1 MTLSV
6 KGKSAALCICVFE
19 RCSSLQQSKHLEVL
33 NTPDDCSRIPQQ
45 PITAPLPGCSQPIGR
60 LDGTQEVQSEFI
72 ETERDWRQRRRTQK
86 RVFSQKDVLF
96 YKTVDVNQSIVS
108 VRVLCRP
115 SERPSREVSIC
126 VLSFSSCSLR
136 PEITILC
143 AEPLSS
149 TSWFPGASAGFPPPP
164 PPAAQIW
171 GPTIPPSIQPP
182 PSYEETDPGSAPDP
196 RPANQHSAWHQTHTF
211 PPLLILKRTN
221 GIGLLKLSAPPPISS
236 EVRVQTLVKLRD
248 DGTATLA
255 ARTGSDPAKQEVSQ
269 GKYLQ
274 ELLEAFSADDWGFPD
289 RRSQQQVADGSCG
302 DFPATKRPETRPEL
316 RPEPKPRPRL
326 EKNKSAPPTVAPKPK
341 NVAQAA
347 KPSCKRFWEEVA
359 ETDLT
364 PEPDSCVL
372 KSEPVVVPVKNTE
385 KPSISPKPQTT
396 TDPPPPSAGPV
407 PAPRPPPH
415 PKLTP
420 SVSETQAKPP
430 PRPPVAPRASVGAPP
445 QEKSS
450 SAGQRTPTLPPRPSV
465 ELSSGSHSETGS
477 EETQD
482 AAKQTVKVGSLRP
495 DVPTKPAALT
505 APRRASAPNLAP
517 RPSAASLAPKPS
529 GPSPVPTPAIKPP
542 APAIKPPTPAIK
554 PPTPAPALRKGP
566 VIQTKPETSVTATS
580 DPPLPPRPS
589 GVKLLPLRPP
599 PIKSTPGRPPP
610 PALSSSANQ
619 TPPASKTSPAPSV
632 SSANPSTNQVPP
644 QRASKRGPPLP
655 PRPKPGH
662 PLYNSYEKQ
671 EVLIVLD
678 DPSPSEDQSDEGK
691 SQTAVIDLSQSLL
704 DLDSQ
709 PEPAPD
715 QESQSKS
722 DLEGLSLSDSQSILP
737 VESSEQKEQLNPPPV
752 SGPRCVALF
761 DYEGEEEDE
770 LTFSQGD
777 VIALLELI
785 GQDWGRGQI
794 HGRIG
799 IFPLNFAEVV
809 EPPEEKPT
817 TTESTVTGTAPETS
831 LDPDAQTAVE
841 EWVEA
846 LFDFP
851 GQTAEDLS
859 FQQGALILVMEHI
872 DADWRRGKLGGKEG
886 VGDVITQV
894 EFVDEQWI
902 LGDVGGKR
910 GIVPKNYISL
920 L

>member
-1 MTLSV
+1 M
-6 KGKSAALCICVFE
+6 I
-19 RCSSLQQSKHLEVL
+19 QS
-33 NTPDDCSRIPQQ
+33 
-45 PITAPLPGCSQPIGR
+45 
-60 LDGTQEVQSEFI
+60 
-72 ETERDWRQRRRTQK
+72 
-86 RVFSQKDVLF
+86 
-96 YKTVDVNQSIVS
+96 
-108 VRVLCRP
+108 
-115 SERPSREVSIC
+115 
-126 VLSFSSCSLR
+126 
-136 PEITILC
+136 
-143 AEPLSS
+143 
-149 TSWFPGASAGFPPPP
+149 
-164 PPAAQIW
+164 
-171 GPTIPPSIQPP
+171 
-182 PSYEETDPGSAPDP
+182 
-196 RPANQHSAWHQTHTF
+196 
-211 PPLLILKRTN
+211 
-221 GIGLLKLSAPPPISS
+221 
-236 EVRVQTLVKLRD
+236 
-248 DGTATLA
+248 
-255 ARTGSDPAKQEVSQ
+255 
-269 GKYLQ
+269 
-274 ELLEAFSADDWGFPD
+274 
-289 RRSQQQVADGSCG
+289 
-302 DFPATKRPETRPEL
+302 
-316 RPEPKPRPRL
+316 
-326 EKNKSAPPTVAPKPK
+326 
-341 NVAQAA
+341 
-347 KPSCKRFWEEVA
+347 
-359 ETDLT
+359 
-364 PEPDSCVL
+364 
-372 KSEPVVVPVKNTE
+372 
-385 KPSISPKPQTT
+385 
-396 TDPPPPSAGPV
+396 
-407 PAPRPPPH
+407 
-415 PKLTP
+415 
-420 SVSETQAKPP
+420 
-430 PRPPVAPRASVGAPP
+430 
-445 QEKSS
+445 
-450 SAGQRTPTLPPRPSV
+450 
-465 ELSSGSHSETGS
+465 
-477 EETQD
+477 
-482 AAKQTVKVGSLRP
+482 
-495 DVPTKPAALT
+495 
-505 APRRASAPNLAP
+505 
-517 RPSAASLAPKPS
+517 
-529 GPSPVPTPAIKPP
+529 
-542 APAIKPPTPAIK
+542 
-554 PPTPAPALRKGP
+554 
-566 VIQTKPETSVTATS
+566 KPETSVTATS
-580 DPPLPPRPS
+580 DPPRPPRPS

-610 PALSSSANQ
+610 PAVSSSANQ

-632 SSANPSTNQVPP
+632 STANQSTNQVPP

-655 PRPKPGH
+655 PRPKAGH

-691 SQTAVIDLSQSLL
+691 SQTAVIDQSQSLL

-722 DLEGLSLSDSQSILP
+722 DLDSQSILP

-817 TTESTVTGTAPETS
+817 TTESTVTGSTAAPETS
-831 LDPDAQTAVE
+831 LDPDSQTAVE

-886 VGDVITQV
+886 VYPAAFTQPCNAQPITGQQAEVRGVAKFDFTAEGEGELFLKVGDVITQV

>member
-1 MTLSV
+1 MEHINNS
-6 KGKSAALCICVFE
+6 
-19 RCSSLQQSKHLEVL
+19 
-33 NTPDDCSRIPQQ
+33 
-45 PITAPLPGCSQPIGR
+45 PL
-60 LDGTQEVQSEFI
+60 F
-72 ETERDWRQRRRTQK
+72 
-86 RVFSQKDVLF
+86 
-96 YKTVDVNQSIVS
+96 
-108 VRVLCRP
+108 P
-115 SERPSREVSIC
+115 S
-126 VLSFSSCSLR
+126 
-136 PEITILC
+136 
-143 AEPLSS
+143 
-149 TSWFPGASAGFPPPP
+149 
-164 PPAAQIW
+164 
-171 GPTIPPSIQPP
+171 
-182 PSYEETDPGSAPDP
+182 
-196 RPANQHSAWHQTHTF
+196 
-211 PPLLILKRTN
+211 
-221 GIGLLKLSAPPPISS
+221 
-236 EVRVQTLVKLRD
+236 
-248 DGTATLA
+248 
-255 ARTGSDPAKQEVSQ
+255 
-269 GKYLQ
+269 
-274 ELLEAFSADDWGFPD
+274 
-289 RRSQQQVADGSCG
+289 
-302 DFPATKRPETRPEL
+302 
-316 RPEPKPRPRL
+316 
-326 EKNKSAPPTVAPKPK
+326 
-341 NVAQAA
+341 
-347 KPSCKRFWEEVA
+347 
-359 ETDLT
+359 
-364 PEPDSCVL
+364 
-372 KSEPVVVPVKNTE
+372 
-385 KPSISPKPQTT
+385 
-396 TDPPPPSAGPV
+396 
-407 PAPRPPPH
+407 
-415 PKLTP
+415 
-420 SVSETQAKPP
+420 
-430 PRPPVAPRASVGAPP
+430 
-445 QEKSS
+445 
-450 SAGQRTPTLPPRPSV
+450 
-465 ELSSGSHSETGS
+465 
-477 EETQD
+477 
-482 AAKQTVKVGSLRP
+482 
-495 DVPTKPAALT
+495 
-505 APRRASAPNLAP
+505 
-517 RPSAASLAPKPS
+517 
-529 GPSPVPTPAIKPP
+529 
-542 APAIKPPTPAIK
+542 
-554 PPTPAPALRKGP
+554 
-566 VIQTKPETSVTATS
+566 
-580 DPPLPPRPS
+580 RPS

-817 TTESTVTGTAPETS
+817 TTESTVTGSTAAPETS

-886 VGDVITQV
+886 VYPAAFTQPCNAQPITGQQAEVRGVAKFDFTAEGEGELLLKVGDVITQV

>member
-33 NTPDDCSRIPQQ
+33 KTPDDCSRIPQQ
-45 PITAPLPGCSQPIGR
+45 PITAPLPGCSWPIGR

-86 RVFSQKDVLF
+86 RGSSSSSL
-96 YKTVDVNQSIVS
+96 SS
-108 VRVLCRP
+108 L
-115 SERPSREVSIC
+115 SSLSSRLAST
-126 VLSFSSCSLR
+126 
-136 PEITILC
+136 ITI
-143 AEPLSS
+143 A
-149 TSWFPGASAGFPPPP
+149 T
-164 PPAAQIW
+164 Q
-171 GPTIPPSIQPP
+171 
-182 PSYEETDPGSAPDP
+182 TDPGSAPDP
-196 RPANQHSAWHQTHTF
+196 QGERKFNYFLRPKPRS
-211 PPLLILKRTN
+211 R
-221 GIGLLKLSAPPPISS
+221 LSAPPPISS

-248 DGTATLA
+248 DGAATLA

-274 ELLEAFSADDWGFPD
+274 ELLEAFSSDDWGFPD
-289 RRSQQQVADGSCG
+289 RRSNSGSQSESEEEEEEGEDDMAALKARIQAFEQQQQLWRFS
-302 DFPATKRPETRPEL
+302 PTKRPET

-450 SAGQRTPTLPPRPSV
+450 SAGQRTPTLPP
-465 ELSSGSHSETGS
+465 
-477 EETQD
+477 
-482 AAKQTVKVGSLRP
+482 
-495 DVPTKPAALT
+495 
-505 APRRASAPNLAP
+505 
-517 RPSAASLAPKPS
+517 
-529 GPSPVPTPAIKPP
+529 
-542 APAIKPPTPAIK
+542 
-554 PPTPAPALRKGP
+554 
-566 VIQTKPETSVTATS
+566 
-580 DPPLPPRPS
+580 DPLW
-589 GVKLLPLRPP
+589 
-599 PIKSTPGRPPP
+599 
-610 PALSSSANQ
+610 SSAVDLTLRQN
-619 TPPASKTSPAPSV
+619 
-632 SSANPSTNQVPP
+632 
-644 QRASKRGPPLP
+644 
-655 PRPKPGH
+655 
-662 PLYNSYEKQ
+662 
-671 EVLIVLD
+671 
-678 DPSPSEDQSDEGK
+678 PSEDQSDEGK
-691 SQTAVIDLSQSLL
+691 SQTAVIDQSQSLL

-722 DLEGLSLSDSQSILP
+722 DLEGLSLSDSQ
-737 VESSEQKEQLNPPPV
+737 SSEQKEQLNPPPV

-799 IFPLNFAEVV
+799 IFPLNFAEV
-809 EPPEEKPT
+809 
-817 TTESTVTGTAPETS
+817 
-831 LDPDAQTAVE
+831 

-886 VGDVITQV
+886 VYPAAFTQPCNAQPITGQQAEVGDVITQV

>member
-1 MTLSV
+1 TTGRKADL
-6 KGKSAALCICVFE
+6 I
-19 RCSSLQQSKHLEVL
+19 
-33 NTPDDCSRIPQQ
+33 
-45 PITAPLPGCSQPIGR
+45 IT
-60 LDGTQEVQSEFI
+60 
-72 ETERDWRQRRRTQK
+72 K
-86 RVFSQKDVLF
+86 RKE
-96 YKTVDVNQSIVS
+96 VDVNQSIVS

-115 SERPSREVSIC
+115 SERPSRE
-126 VLSFSSCSLR
+126 
-136 PEITILC
+136 
-143 AEPLSS
+143 
-149 TSWFPGASAGFPPPP
+149 PPPGRRLSLNARRSPSCVRSLCP
-164 PPAAQIW
+164 PLPGSR
-171 GPTIPPSIQPP
+171 GPLQDSPRPPLLPLRSGPP

-196 RPANQHSAWHQTHTF
+196 QVRRPVRPQRPPFPSPPKQSHIDDITISASQSALSVAPNTHLPSTPDSQTDQWDR
-211 PPLLILKRTN
+211 PVEPRPRSR
-221 GIGLLKLSAPPPISS
+221 LSAPPPIRS

-248 DGTATLA
+248 DGAATLA

-289 RRSQQQVADGSCG
+289 RPRIQAFEQQQQVADGSCG

-347 KPSCKRFWEEVA
+347 KPSCKRFWEEGA

-372 KSEPVVVPVKNTE
+372 KSGPVVVPVRNTE

-420 SVSETQAKPP
+420 SVSETAAKPP

-450 SAGQRTPTLPPRPSV
+450 SDGQRTPTLPPRPSV

-495 DVPTKPAALT
+495 DIPTKPATLT

-517 RPSAASLAPKPS
+517 RPS

-542 APAIKPPTPAIK
+542 TPAIK
-554 PPTPAPALRKGP
+554 PPNPAPALRKGP
-566 VIQTKPETSVTATS
+566 VIQSKPETSVTATS
-580 DPPLPPRPS
+580 DPPRPPRPS

-610 PALSSSANQ
+610 PAVSSSANQ

-632 SSANPSTNQVPP
+632 STANQSTNQVPP

-691 SQTAVIDLSQSLL
+691 SQTAVIDQSQSLL

-785 GQDWGRGQI
+785 GQDWARGQI

-817 TTESTVTGTAPETS
+817 ITESTVTGSTAPETS
-831 LDPDAQTAVE
+831 LDPDSQTAVE

-886 VGDVITQV
+886 VYPAAFTQPCNAQPITGQQAEVGDVITQV